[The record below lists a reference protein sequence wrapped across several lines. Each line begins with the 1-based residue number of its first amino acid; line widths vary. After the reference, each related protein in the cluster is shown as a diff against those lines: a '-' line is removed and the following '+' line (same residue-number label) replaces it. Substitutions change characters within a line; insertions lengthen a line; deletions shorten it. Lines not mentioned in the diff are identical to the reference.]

1 MMIVKVAIVVTTE
14 NQLVVAIVTAVK
26 DTMMMEVH
34 HYANPA
40 MKHAKLAMNPIVI
53 IA

>member
-1 MMIVKVAIVVTTE
+1 MIVKVAIVVIIE
-14 NQLVVAIVTAVK
+14 NQLVVAIVSAVK
-26 DTMMMEVH
+26 DTMMMEVQ

-40 MKHAKLAMNPIVI
+40 MQHAKLAMDPIVI